1 MMNFGESYKCALVW
15 QTLRFKYRDMRKP
28 LLVHAWNLCSSVP
41 SQEGSSLISLTGSK
55 VIANN
60 ATLYLNIENDVAYL
74 HLVETYVVFNIASFN
89 SHTQG

>member
-41 SQEGSSLISLTGSK
+41 
-55 VIANN
+55 
-60 ATLYLNIENDVAYL
+60 
-74 HLVETYVVFNIASFN
+74 
-89 SHTQG
+89 